1 MPAMQT
7 NFQKTSEWLR
17 RAGKVPGDAA
27 AISVQIGVHLE
38 EFAEFIDSIDS
49 TSLAFAGELVDLT
62 TLIKN
67 IAGEI
72 KRRDRT
78 VYIADPLACLDAL
91 CDTDVTGNGVA
102 YLAGF
107 NKDGAD
113 DEVHRSNFSKFNADG
128 SPVILPGGKVGK
140 SELYTPPNLDPY
152 L

>member
-1 MPAMQT
+1 MQT

-38 EFAEFIDSIDS
+38 EFAEFLAAIKSDNPHTDRMIEDAIATIAILGSRLKEGG
-49 TSLAFAGELVDLT
+49 TSVVIT
-62 TLIKN
+62 
-67 IAGEI
+67 
-72 KRRDRT
+72 DRK
-78 VYIADPLACLDAL
+78 ACLDAL

-140 SELYTPPNLDPY
+140 GPDYTPPNLEPY